1 MTELDPIIKRC
12 LNREADSFTELVEAT
27 YDEAVLRLGQ
37 ARGKLLPIYRL
48 IHRHIDQMKRSRD
61 FWPWFQ
67 NLAVSVTEE
76 EAQAQKSDILRVCG
90 SVPEART
97 HYSLG
102 ERLASLALGGWFFGP
117 PIIAITWATQQRG
130 QLKLPEGPSWSAF
143 VAVGFLV
150 GLASWLLLNFLFR
163 PVIDGR
169 RARILNSKSVWLLAP
184 GAATGLVLLY
194 SVFLHP
200 AVQRS
205 LLFSEWVSF
214 ENDSW
219 KWVLVPQEKDILLTD
234 QLLASIADWW
244 ILALVP
250 TSWLL
255 VVISKKLHKLAPWV
269 WKRRPGWA
277 YYFFS
282 GPLWAVV
289 LLLCVP
295 SFRLLVPVE
304 YPRQLK
310 ELAERRDVAFDAT
323 VTRQLENLR
332 NSWKS
337 SDGPHSDCRSNRD
350 LMASLLATEGWQKAD
365 PLELYQLGFY
375 PDPETECPFRH
386 EARVQNVLISAR
398 AGGSLWHIWNQTS
411 ALAEEPL
418 KGDVDWKQLSGLME
432 AADWPDSPAPDWQ
445 RSLTGPHEY
454 FQEVMANTKFPHY
467 DFPVEKANFLWH
479 EPYLSHNFINDR
491 AVEFWEFE
499 QRVKETTLRD
509 GALGAEELKLLNS
522 GTTLSPYSPSRDR
535 YEAEVSRRCLAILE
549 LVLFLKQKALEGGP
563 IPISLE
569 KLPLEMKNRLE
580 PYLSFITYEKLSNDE
595 VLIVQDIPEAGGV
608 LHRDVRVNLSRQPLL
623 P

>member
-48 IHRHIDQMKRSRD
+48 IHRHIDQIRKSRD

-97 HYSLG
+97 HYSLR

-184 GAATGLVLLY
+184 AAATGLILLY

-205 LLFSEWVSF
+205 LQFSEWVSF

-255 VVISKKLHKLAPWV
+255 VVLSKKLHGMAPWV

-282 GPLWAVV
+282 GPLWAVA

-310 ELAERRDVAFDAT
+310 ELAEQKAPIFDLNQSEL
-323 VTRQLENLR
+323 VKNLPDSWPTSEEAHAYCLAQR
-332 NSWKS
+332 NFM
-337 SDGPHSDCRSNRD
+337 REV
-350 LMASLLATEGWQKAD
+350 LAKNGWQKAE
-365 PLELYQLGFY
+365 PEELSYIAFP
-375 PDPETECPFRH
+375 PDIEGDCPYRQ
-386 EARVQNVLISAR
+386 EMRVQYSLLSAR
-398 AGGSLWHIWNQTS
+398 AGTHPWDIAYKIVDAAKEPVDTQTN
-411 ALAEEPL
+411 
-418 KGDVDWKQLSGLME
+418 WKRLLE
-432 AADWPDSPAPDWQ
+432 LLRAADWERTPAPDWQ
-445 RSLTGPHEY
+445 RSMLGR
-454 FQEVMANTKFPHY
+454 VMIQANQT
-467 DFPVEKANFLWH
+467 
-479 EPYLSHNFINDR
+479 I
-491 AVEFWEFE
+491 
-499 QRVKETTLRD
+499 
-509 GALGAEELKLLNS
+509 
-522 GTTLSPYSPSRDR
+522 
-535 YEAEVSRRCLAILE
+535 EAAR
-549 LVLFLKQKALEGGP
+549 
-563 IPISLE
+563 
-569 KLPLEMKNRLE
+569 
-580 PYLSFITYEKLSNDE
+580 
-595 VLIVQDIPEAGGV
+595 
-608 LHRDVRVNLSRQPLL
+608 
-623 P
+623 